1 LEGESFLTT
10 AYAKMVMVLPQLFPD
25 TDNPQLV
32 IAFDEAHSLS
42 EKSSKGL
49 RPSHILCRTINAY
62 SRATRGSIW
71 VVFASTTSQV
81 ADFSAPQPLCKLFS
95 IHQLLFLHGI
105 LQTIPFA
112 WLQQGIYCTRLIRI
126 LDGIRMQT
134 LCLMCRLMILRSSNI
149 SPDSVAHCMSS
160 CFCALLVSL
169 TNRDRWKSLM
179 AVGGENINS
188 IMTTASQKLSKSN
201 IFDATVENQA
211 LAVLSQRFALDV
223 CFGHP
228 DAASYIEKGV
238 ASHMRTCLSTTEDR
252 TWTFTSYPSEPLLSC
267 AAANMLYQHTDNLTQ
282 ALGILKKKVDG
293 GMFEIGQSGE
303 LTSRLVLLLAKDK
316 YVRKHHDVSNDPYI
330 RAQGGDDENWWK
342 AELIDCQKVSVIHFL
357 EHVFGDSF
365 WSRAGNTAKELFQHA
380 YINFSHWVPMDGLI
394 SPGTEVR

>member
-1 LEGESFLTT
+1 ML
-10 AYAKMVMVLPQLFPD
+10 AVLPQLFPA
-25 TDNPQLV
+25 TDEPQLV

-42 EKSSKGL
+42 EKSSMGF

-62 SRATRGSIW
+62 SRATKGSIW

-81 ADFSAPQPLCKLFS
+81 ADFSVPQPLRKFS

-112 WLQQGIYCTRLIRI
+112 WLQQDSCCTRLIRTS
-126 LDGIRMQT
+126 DGIRMQT
-134 LCLMCRLMILRSSNI
+134 LCPMCRLMILRSSNI
-149 SPDSVAHCMSS
+149 SPDSVGHCTSS

-169 TNRDRWKSLM
+169 TNHDRWKSLM
-179 AVGGENINS
+179 AVGGEDINS
-188 IMTTASQKLSKSN
+188 IMTTASQKLSKSKA
-201 IFDATVENQA
+201 FDATAENQA

-228 DAASYIEKGV
+228 DAVSYVEKGV

-267 AAANMLYQHTDNLTQ
+267 AAANLLHQKTDNLTQ
-282 ALGILKKKVDG
+282 ALGVLKQKMDG

-316 YVRKHHDVSNDPYI
+316 YVRKHHDVSKDPYI
-330 RAQGGDDENWWK
+330 RGEDDENWWN

-357 EHVFGDSF
+357 EHLFGDSF
-365 WSRAGNTAKELFQHA
+365 WSLAGDTAKKLFQHA

-394 SPGTEVR
+394 SPRPEVR